1 MLRNGRYANNPI
13 GDENFWAITTVLM
26 LPVGRWTSGR
36 SYRGY
41 CHVNTSGVM
50 TPQKDILEKKVLELS
65 LLYEISRLLSTES
78 KHEEALHQIMC
89 LLSSKTDMQRGII
102 TLLKPGSEE
111 IWIETAFG
119 LTEKEKRRGQYKC
132 GEGVIGRVV
141 ESGFPMVV
149 PNINESSFFLNRTR
163 SRNNINEQTSFIC
176 VPIKLRD
183 NILGTFSVDVLFK
196 TKYCLE
202 ETKKLLVIIA
212 SIIAQAVH
220 IRREM
225 DLEHRRLLEENEALK
240 LKISHSS
247 KGTGAVVGSSL
258 SMKQVY
264 KLVYQVAKSRTTVLL
279 HGESGTGK
287 ERIAEMIHQNSL
299 RSEGPIIKLNCAV
312 LPEALFESEL
322 FGHEKGAFTGASA
335 KKLGRFELA
344 RGGTIFLDEIGELTM
359 QVQVK
364 LLRVIQEKEFELV
377 GGSET
382 IKTDVRIITATNRNL
397 LQLVE
402 EGKFRED
409 LFYRLNVFPIY
420 IPPLKERKSDIA
432 ILAAHF
438 LKKYTSENEKEI
450 NSICNLAVDMLLN
463 HDWPGNVRELENC
476 IERAVILATDDIIHA
491 YHLPPTLQAKKFTN
505 KVNLGLE
512 GMIEDF
518 EREIIIDKLKRC
530 NGNQSEA
537 ARELKTTYR
546 IISYKV
552 QKYGIDPHRYYSK
565 GV

>member
-1 MLRNGRYANNPI
+1 
-13 GDENFWAITTVLM
+13 
-26 LPVGRWTSGR
+26 
-36 SYRGY
+36 
-41 CHVNTSGVM
+41 VNTSGVM